1 MVVRRFI
8 GKVIDHYVLAVKAM
22 VSSLFPATHY
32 TKAYIPHKNYRE
44 YLTIYTEWL
53 GQIIDTEVFELAD
66 NPRRRQFL
74 KRLYEDGKISEHEY
88 KKCLSPENNKDR
100 H

>member
-8 GKVIDHYVLAVKAM
+8 GKVVDHYVLAAKAM

-53 GQIIDTEVFELAD
+53 GQTIDTEVFELAD
-66 NPRRRQFL
+66 SPRRRQFL

-88 KKCLSPENNKDR
+88 RKCLSPEREETKT
-100 H
+100 

>member
-8 GKVIDHYVLAVKAM
+8 GKVVDHYVSAVKGM

-53 GQIIDTEVFELAD
+53 GQTIDTEVFELAD

-88 KKCLSPENNKDR
+88 RKCLSPEREETKT
-100 H
+100 

>member
-8 GKVIDHYVLAVKAM
+8 GKVVDHYVLAVKAM

-53 GQIIDTEVFELAD
+53 GQTIDS
-66 NPRRRQFL
+66 PRRRQFL
-74 KRLYEDGKISEHEY
+74 KRLYEDGKISEYEY
-88 KKCLSPENNKDR
+88 RKCLSPENNNDR